1 MNKVLKKMT
10 IVYKEGV
17 YCIFHIDEQFMTI
30 LQLLYIE
37 GILFTLSQIYDIK
50 TYSERKANI
59 LYFKN
64 AC

>member
-1 MNKVLKKMT
+1 MNKVLEKIT

-37 GILFTLSQIYDIK
+37 GILFTFSHIYDIK
-50 TYSERKANI
+50 AYSEG
-59 LYFKN
+59 KN
-64 AC
+64 L

>member
-30 LQLLYIE
+30 LQLKLIVKEKQTFYILKMHVK
-37 GILFTLSQIYDIK
+37 I
-50 TYSERKANI
+50 
-59 LYFKN
+59 
-64 AC
+64 